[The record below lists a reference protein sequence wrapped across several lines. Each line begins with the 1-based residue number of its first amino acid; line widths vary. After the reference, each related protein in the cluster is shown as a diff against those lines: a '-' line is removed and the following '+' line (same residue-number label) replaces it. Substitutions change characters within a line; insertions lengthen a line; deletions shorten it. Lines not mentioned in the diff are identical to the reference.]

1 MKPRRDDA
9 ACRFFSS
16 HTNRKVTHHKILS
29 PINEESI
36 MWHSLKSCEKLTHI
50 CCLSWQSHTI
60 SRGVER
66 IYLCMRSHS
75 RSNTQFTADPR
86 SVLPKSRLC
95 RFSWHH
101 RAFAVCSFS
110 DIWGLSTP
118 RGVVRRAVDGKHS
131 QPAHQT
137 CRLEQICHV
146 KRNREEGKTGVVR
159 GQYGSS
165 VFYNPVLLPCNI
177 LSIKACSWKC
187 TKGFKIYLS

>member
-1 MKPRRDDA
+1 MRSRSCDTLW
-9 ACRFFSS
+9 RVVRSS
-16 HTNRKVTHHKILS
+16 LTYAVSADSLTPS
-29 PINEESI
+29 PEVLRESI
-36 MWHSLKSCEKLTHI
+36 CACVPIAVATPSLPQTPDL
-50 CCLSWQSHTI
+50 
-60 SRGVER
+60 
-66 IYLCMRSHS
+66 
-75 RSNTQFTADPR
+75 F
-86 SVLPKSRLC
+86 LPKSRLC

-165 VFYNPVLLPCNI
+165 VFYNPVLFPCNI
-177 LSIKACSWKC
+177 LSPKYKSLFLKVH
-187 TKGFKIYLS
+187 

>member
-1 MKPRRDDA
+1 MKWNPVETTQRA
-9 ACRFFSS
+9 VFFPS

-60 SRGVER
+60 SGGVER

-137 CRLEQICHV
+137 CHLEQICHV

-177 LSIKACSWKC
+177 LSPKYKSLLLKVH
-187 TKGFKIYLS
+187 